1 MPDAQHK
8 VAFRRRAL
16 TASVAVHLGLA
27 AALLIVQP
35 QPLETLDPSPISV
48 MLVEPQPPV
57 APPPDPPPTP
67 IRAPPAPASLSPPKP
82 SPAKAAPR
90 RALARP
96 TPAPPDIPPLVA
108 GPAEGRGEAMTG
120 PAEAELAG
128 AATAGSG
135 GGGSGGGDCN
145 MTRRLQAALRR
156 DPQVQA
162 VVADAHRASGVAG
175 RPLWIWNGSWIRSP
189 GQDGAGLAS
198 LREVIQWE
206 VGFAPPACRKEA
218 VHGLVLI
225 SLADGPGA
233 ARLVLGGGAWRWSDL
248 LGLRRGG

>member
-1 MPDAQHK
+1 M
-8 VAFRRRAL
+8 L
-16 TASVAVHLGLA
+16 TAGASVALHLGLA
-27 AALLIVQP
+27 AVLLSVQP
-35 QPLETLDPSPISV
+35 QPPDVLDPLPITV
-48 MLVEPQPPV
+48 TLVTPPPV
-57 APPPDPPPTP
+57 VKPP
-67 IRAPPAPASLSPPKP
+67 APPAEPDPTPPAPLKPAPTKPALAKP

-96 TPAPPDIPPLVA
+96 TLAPPDIPPRAA

-120 PAEAELAG
+120 PGEAELAS

-162 VVADAHRASGVAG
+162 VVADAHRASGAT
-175 RPLWIWNGSWIRSP
+175 RPLWIWNGGWIRSQ

-225 SLADGPGA
+225 TLADGPGA
-233 ARLVLGGGAWRWSDL
+233 GRLVLGGGTWRWSDL